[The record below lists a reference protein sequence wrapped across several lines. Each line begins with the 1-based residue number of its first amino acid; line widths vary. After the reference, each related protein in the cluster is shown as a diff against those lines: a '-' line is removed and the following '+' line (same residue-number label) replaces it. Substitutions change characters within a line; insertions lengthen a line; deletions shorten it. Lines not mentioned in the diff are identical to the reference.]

1 MVIQKNSKMLLP
13 LTKFYLIKIREN
25 STIKVEKRQC
35 KEEVEWEEEIH
46 SQLSL
51 EVEWVV
57 VDKKVLKKENQFNT
71 LSKSP
76 LKRSIREKPLKLQ
89 LIGIEYVRHV
99 MVKVEKMVP
108 TQLVPNVKEEV
119 WSQE

>member
-1 MVIQKNSKMLLP
+1 MLLP